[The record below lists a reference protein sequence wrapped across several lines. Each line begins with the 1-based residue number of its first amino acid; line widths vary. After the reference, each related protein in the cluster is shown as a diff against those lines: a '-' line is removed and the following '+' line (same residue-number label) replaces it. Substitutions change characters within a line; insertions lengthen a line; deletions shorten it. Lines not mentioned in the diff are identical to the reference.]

1 MKRRA
6 FLRLASLAPAGLAL
20 AGLGLAGAG
29 QPVRWVEPTIRW
41 VEGVAPSPPAGITLT
56 RREGAAFEGRPCYF
70 VSWDEAVEG
79 I

>member
-1 MKRRA
+1 MNRRA

-20 AGLGLAGAG
+20 AGLGLAGLG
-29 QPVRWVEPTIRW
+29 M
-41 VEGVAPSPPAGITLT
+41 GVAPSPPAGITLT

-70 VSWDEAVEG
+70 VSWDEAEEG